1 MKLDDIEK
9 LIAAATP
16 APWEYIERDGGAINC
31 VDVWRSGRVTV
42 ERTQSDPVD
51 RANAAFIAASRT
63 LMPKLLKVVRAAQ
76 NIGFVVLRLY
86 AEGGND
92 SFESSASV
100 SIAKMNNI
108 LTALTEREQP

>member
-51 RANAAFIAASRT
+51 RANAAFIAASRELVPRMVKALRT
-63 LMPKLLKVVRAAQ
+63 LEW
-76 NIGFVVLRLY
+76 I
-86 AEGGND
+86 AEH
-92 SFESSASV
+92 
-100 SIAKMNNI
+100 SIIEWGRWTEAVMKSKE
-108 LTALTEREQP
+108 ALAELEQP